1 MVFFINNCLRAAGS
15 GGKKY
20 LLHAIRFISVFFSS
34 LCSACV
40 QQSSDAMLTTFSFPP
55 LLFSFLLEIHAWPS
69 KFANQPFKLF
79 FFWFHP
85 FFSIF
90 LIDFSNLILFSISS
104 SFKFLIC
111 QIRFLFFWFFYL
123 WYLLFYSIFQF
134 HPPSFFLFFSYSMLF
149 FFQFNSSI
157 LNWLRIEL
165 LN

>member
-1 MVFFINNCLRAAGS
+1 VAGF

-40 QQSSDAMLTTFSFPP
+40 QQSSAAMLTTFSFPP

-85 FFSIF
+85 FFF
-90 LIDFSNLILFSISS
+90 YFFN
-104 SFKFLIC
+104 
-111 QIRFLFFWFFYL
+111 RFLKFDFVFNFILLQVFNLSNSVSILLIFYL

>member
-1 MVFFINNCLRAAGS
+1 MLIT
-15 GGKKY
+15 
-20 LLHAIRFISVFFSS
+20 FSS
-34 LCSACV
+34 P
-40 QQSSDAMLTTFSFPP
+40 PP
-55 LLFSFLLEIHAWPS
+55 LLFSFLLEIHAWPF

-123 WYLLFYSIFQF
+123 RYLFIY
-134 HPPSFFLFFSYSMLF
+134 LFFNFILFFFHIQCSF

-157 LNWLRIEL
+157 LNCWEL
-165 LN
+165 NFLIKSYSTISRVGNLEYQHKFRRFTWIICYGLK